1 MPSCLAFTTQ
11 RWTKMKQNNITNREF
26 QKFFRNFTHL
36 NQKQL
41 TRTENRSTV
50 QDNTWTKN
58 LRIEIRGDPMLVLTR
73 KIGEKV
79 MIGDDVSVTIL
90 GLFGNHVRLGIN
102 APKSVEIHREEIYV
116 KIQNESQDSDTPK
129 IAIGQ

>member
-1 MPSCLAFTTQ
+1 
-11 RWTKMKQNNITNREF
+11 
-26 QKFFRNFTHL
+26 
-36 NQKQL
+36 
-41 TRTENRSTV
+41 
-50 QDNTWTKN
+50 
-58 LRIEIRGDPMLVLTR
+58 MLVLTR

-102 APKSVEIHREEIYV
+102 APKAVDIHREEIYV
-116 KIQNESQDSDTPK
+116 KIQNENQGSDSHQ

>member
-1 MPSCLAFTTQ
+1 
-11 RWTKMKQNNITNREF
+11 
-26 QKFFRNFTHL
+26 
-36 NQKQL
+36 
-41 TRTENRSTV
+41 
-50 QDNTWTKN
+50 
-58 LRIEIRGDPMLVLTR
+58 
-73 KIGEKV
+73 

-116 KIQNESQDSDTPK
+116 KIQNESQGSDTQQ

>member
-1 MPSCLAFTTQ
+1 MD
-11 RWTKMKQNNITNREF
+11 KI
-26 QKFFRNFTHL
+26 
-36 NQKQL
+36 
-41 TRTENRSTV
+41 
-50 QDNTWTKN
+50 N
-58 LRIEIRGDPMLVLTR
+58 LQTDRRGVPMLVLTR

-102 APKSVEIHREEIYV
+102 APKSVDIHREEIYV
-116 KIQNESQDSDTPK
+116 KIQNETQDSNTH

>member
-1 MPSCLAFTTQ
+1 MD
-11 RWTKMKQNNITNREF
+11 KI
-26 QKFFRNFTHL
+26 
-36 NQKQL
+36 
-41 TRTENRSTV
+41 
-50 QDNTWTKN
+50 N
-58 LRIEIRGDPMLVLTR
+58 LRTDRRGVPMLVLTR

-102 APKSVEIHREEIYV
+102 APKSVDIHREEIYV
-116 KIQNESQDSDTPK
+116 KIQNETQDSNPH